1 MTYILYRPSLSKF
14 FSSFLFSFY
23 SLRIFWIYCNG
34 IESVMVASMLTC
46 RVPTLTYVYV
56 IKVDQRL
63 GIRIYSRTF
72 RLTWSFFCMVVAWY
86 LSCVVSSKSSVF
98 IHYFEHL
105 WCIYCLFSPMADAGW
120 RDGMF
125 MFLLSPR
132 SSVIKIMYN
141 IVYKYLPK
149 PFAICVGVLV
159 MAEAAAT
166 ATC

>member
-1 MTYILYRPSLSKF
+1 
-14 FSSFLFSFY
+14 
-23 SLRIFWIYCNG
+23 
-34 IESVMVASMLTC
+34 
-46 RVPTLTYVYV
+46 
-56 IKVDQRL
+56 
-63 GIRIYSRTF
+63 
-72 RLTWSFFCMVVAWY
+72 
-86 LSCVVSSKSSVF
+86 
-98 IHYFEHL
+98 
-105 WCIYCLFSPMADAGW
+105 MADAGW